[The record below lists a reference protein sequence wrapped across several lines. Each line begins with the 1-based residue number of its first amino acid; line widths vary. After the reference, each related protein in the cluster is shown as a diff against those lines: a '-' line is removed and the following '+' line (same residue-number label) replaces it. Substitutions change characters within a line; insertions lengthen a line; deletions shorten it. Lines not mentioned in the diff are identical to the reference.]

1 MNFIPIQTTPFS
13 LSTKIKIRVWKMINH
28 TFFRY
33 SPFFFRKYRIAWVR
47 LFGANLSWSCSLDRK
62 TIIDLP
68 WNLTMGNLS
77 SLGEGSWIYCLD
89 KITLGEHTCIG
100 KNVFLMTGS
109 HDVSSKHFNLV
120 TSPIKIGAGVWVST
134 GSYILPGVSIGDY
147 AVIAAGSV
155 VVKNVEPWSIV
166 GGNPAKFIK
175 KRAIVE

>member
-1 MNFIPIQTTPFS
+1 
-13 LSTKIKIRVWKMINH
+13 
-28 TFFRY
+28 
-33 SPFFFRKYRIAWVR
+33 
-47 LFGANLSWSCSLDRK
+47 
-62 TIIDLP
+62 
-68 WNLTMGNLS
+68 
-77 SLGEGSWIYCLD
+77 
-89 KITLGEHTCIG
+89 
-100 KNVFLMTGS
+100 MTGS